1 MINMYSKKQ
10 VVMQTNNN
18 KPHILSD
25 VYSLKK
31 KNNKVNIMR
40 GTKSNDRQRIVLAT
54 SNGGPFNVI
63 ERVSEGNNKEN
74 HVYKVNHS
82 KIKEYTNP
90 SLKSISNRKT
100 IQRCKTP
107 RNNMSLRLNG
117 NKSLLN
123 QKNQV
128 SIKKKPVK
136 KKIKATKKSLKNKG
150 KTVLKKKKI
159 KATKKKS
166 LKNKGNA
173 VLKKKKIKG
182 NKNK

>member
-10 VVMQTNNN
+10 VVTQSNNN
-18 KPHILSD
+18 EPHIISD

-40 GTKSNDRQRIVLAT
+40 GTKSNDKQRIVLAT

-63 ERVSEGNNKEN
+63 ERVSDGKNKEN

-82 KIKEYTNP
+82 KINEYTNP

-100 IQRCKTP
+100 IQKCKTP

-128 SIKKKPVK
+128 SIKKKPIK

-150 KTVLKKKKI
+150 KAVLKKKI
-159 KATKKKS
+159 KATKKS
-166 LKNKGNA
+166 LKNKGKA
-173 VLKKKKIKG
+173 VLKKKRIKG
-182 NKNK
+182 KINK